1 MQLPKIN
8 YSICKNDAGEV
19 ESTGRSRSRQELDD
33 PNKLAIPLSNFSNVS
48 ERKSSMKSYKSFK
61 IHDETEEKL
70 SQLEKFRNDDKIKRN
85 QYGNSAEVEKR
96 NRTLSFNIG

>member
-1 MQLPKIN
+1 M
-8 YSICKNDAGEV
+8 CKDDAGEV
-19 ESTGRSRSRQELDD
+19 ESTGRSRSRQGHDD
-33 PNKLAIPLSNFSNVS
+33 SNKLAIPLSNVS